1 MENDLLSQQEY
12 ENLFSEDSNIK
23 NDKQLLNKIQKR
35 FNYIMVTSGKMIGR
49 NWDWF
54 DYQSPLKKEDIYIDV
69 IGQSKSIKNSKF
81 IKYDEQIPVK
91 WLWTVFEEDLKR
103 ELAHFEQEE
112 KRKENNKQK
121 KNIEKANSIAK
132 IKKNLPEIKE
142 KIQQKVPEDIYDNIT
157 FKNAEEI
164 YAQSEKNKNQEFQAI
179 KEMLKVQKEH
189 LQKILTPEE
198 FEAIEF
204 KRAETIFLEMEIEKN

>member
-103 ELAHFEQEE
+103 ELNHFEQEE
-112 KRKENNKQK
+112 KSKENNKQK

>member
-112 KRKENNKQK
+112 KSKENNKQK